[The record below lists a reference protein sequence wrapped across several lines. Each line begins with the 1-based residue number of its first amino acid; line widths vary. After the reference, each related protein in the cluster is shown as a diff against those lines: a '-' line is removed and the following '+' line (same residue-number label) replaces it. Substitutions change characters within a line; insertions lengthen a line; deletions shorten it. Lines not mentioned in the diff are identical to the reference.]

1 MNRDFWYDVMRSGAI
16 LGIVMMLSRIFEHYV
31 LFYSSIELTTMSV
44 LYFGEAIL
52 SCVVFIWLLLRF
64 SRRRAAACDPQVGFS
79 YGMGLSYILLISMFA
94 GVIVGVGDTIFTSI
108 MGYDAYVE
116 GVMWRI
122 NDLKQ
127 LYLNMGVSTSELGIF
142 DEFAHAMRTST
153 QPSMLSSVFTAFNNY
168 ILFGALPGFIIAGV
182 VSRKP
187 EYHEMEF

>member
-127 LYLNMGVSTSELGIF
+127 LYHKMGVSTSELGIF